1 MLEIVPKSPFQDK
14 VTYML
19 HCATSPETIE
29 NFENFDLQIQVLL
42 FIMSISVQ
50 FCTTL
55 SSEEFAWNLFQ
66 LTEILVIFSIGATD
80 HPSLRVGGG
89 ALTTLTDRRYPRQ
102 IIFNIQLL
110 SAHPGPVVGQS
121 PALSPRAPGSGVSVA
136 PEKCL
141 RMIQCEQ
148 KDECRW

>member
-1 MLEIVPKSPFQDK
+1 MKSFAVIPSRNT
-14 VTYML
+14 VTPTL
-19 HCATSPETIE
+19 LPIGPLRRAATSSG
-29 NFENFDLQIQVLL
+29 D
-42 FIMSISVQ
+42 
-50 FCTTL
+50 
-55 SSEEFAWNLFQ
+55 
-66 LTEILVIFSIGATD
+66 EILVIFSIGATD

-148 KDECRW
+148 KDECR